1 MKLIS
6 IRKMKK
12 RINVPANVKMGRICA
27 IWLFC
32 IALQAISIP
41 ILAQSAKIT
50 LRLKNVTVE
59 EVLTSIEN
67 QTEYRF
73 LYNKDIVDVSRIV
86 SISVKNELMT
96 LVLDRLFKGE
106 GVSYTIEKRQ
116 IVLNKVSSRAQDNK
130 QPVKVT
136 GKVVDESGEALP
148 GVTVMIE
155 GATQGT
161 ITGIDGN
168 YQLQVP
174 EGSTLKFTS
183 IGYTTYTQKITRP
196 MTLNVTMKEDS
207 KQLDE
212 VVVVGY
218 GTTTRK
224 NLTTS
229 IATVKTEKIS
239 RAATSNMSQML
250 LGRAAGL
257 EATLTSP
264 QPGGAVDL
272 SIRGAGRP
280 NINGELKKHWV
291 YLTKSNELLNQQV
304 RNEKKTQENMEIS
317 KAEIKEAAESV
328 TGSGVRYKLK
338 AFETRL
344 RKNRYGKDTKRAGRR
359 A

>member
-86 SISVKNELMT
+86 SITVKNERMT
-96 LVLDRLFKGE
+96 LVLDKLFKGE

-116 IVLNKVSSRAQDNK
+116 IVLNKVSSQPQDNK

-136 GKVVDESGEALP
+136 GKVVDESGEVLP

-272 SIRGAGRP
+272 SIRGAGTPIFIVDGVMMPSTSLEVGNGNQVMP
-280 NINGELKKHWV
+280 NSINRSGLAGLNPADIESIEVLKDASASIYGIGAANGV
-291 YLTKSNELLNQQV
+291 VLITTK
-304 RNEKKTQENMEIS
+304 K
-317 KAEIKEAAESV
+317 
-328 TGSGVRYKLK
+328 RY
-338 AFETRL
+338 
-344 RKNRYGKDTKRAGRR
+344 
-359 A
+359 

>member
-32 IALQAISIP
+32 IALQAVSIP

-96 LVLDRLFKGE
+96 LVLDKLFKGE

-116 IVLNKVSSRAQDNK
+116 IVLNKVSSQQQDNK

-136 GKVVDESGEALP
+136 GKVVDESGETLP

-155 GATQGT
+155 GMTQGT

-196 MTLNVTMKEDS
+196 MRS
-207 KQLDE
+207 SSDE
-212 VVVVGY
+212 
-218 GTTTRK
+218 R
-224 NLTTS
+224 
-229 IATVKTEKIS
+229 
-239 RAATSNMSQML
+239 
-250 LGRAAGL
+250 
-257 EATLTSP
+257 
-264 QPGGAVDL
+264 D
-272 SIRGAGRP
+272 
-280 NINGELKKHWV
+280 HWP
-291 YLTKSNELLNQQV
+291 S
-304 RNEKKTQENMEIS
+304 
-317 KAEIKEAAESV
+317 
-328 TGSGVRYKLK
+328 
-338 AFETRL
+338 ET
-344 RKNRYGKDTKRAGRR
+344 
-359 A
+359 